1 MITPKNSNYSFLYIT
16 FQDQHLH
23 FVKIL
28 QSQKSMIQRF
38 SGRRLQVVHVQKV
51 DGKNDGASRH
61 HFSHPLFDFSPYEP
75 RHPEVNFLK
84 TSF

>member
-1 MITPKNSNYSFLYIT
+1 
-16 FQDQHLH
+16 
-23 FVKIL
+23 
-28 QSQKSMIQRF
+28 MIQRF